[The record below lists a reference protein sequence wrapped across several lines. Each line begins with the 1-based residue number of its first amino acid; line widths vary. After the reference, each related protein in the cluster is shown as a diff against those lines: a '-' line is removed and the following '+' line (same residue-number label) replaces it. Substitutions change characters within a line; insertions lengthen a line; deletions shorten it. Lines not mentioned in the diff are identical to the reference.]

1 MSDLGERNLKTA
13 LARHTRDILEDN
25 WQVASGATT
34 SVLPCTL
41 SNPSGTA
48 IGLTGGVQ
56 TRLQGSI
63 CEFTSGV
70 NVGQS
75 AVVSSVSAD
84 GTITLDADLPNA
96 PATGDTFVL
105 VKSVTVSVD
114 AAENI
119 AEVGG
124 TGQTGADWTPLFQ
137 AVANASNGADST
149 PPTNALYTSN
159 YPVSVATEAYGT
171 AVTAGTGI
179 LATDYD
185 VPANGTVNV
194 TVGLETSATAT
205 TFEVTLD
212 GTNYLSLNAGN
223 NLTLGAMYAFS
234 VGVLAGD
241 KINFTTAAD
250 TTLAVL
256 RAAFVVGQ

>member
-1 MSDLGERNLKTA
+1 MNGIGELNFQVGLS
-13 LARHTRDILEDN
+13 RHTRDILEDN

-34 SVLPCTL
+34 TVIPCTL
-41 SNPSGTA
+41 ANPSGTT

-84 GTITLDADLPNA
+84 GTITLDAALPNA
-96 PATGDTFVL
+96 PAAGDNLVL

-114 AAENI
+114 ASENI

-124 TGQTGADWTPLFQ
+124 TQQTGADWTTLFQ
-137 AVANASNGADST
+137 AVADASGGADST

-159 YPVSVATEAYGT
+159 YPVSVATEPYGT

-179 LATDYD
+179 LATAYG

-194 TVGLETSATAT
+194 TVALEAAATAT